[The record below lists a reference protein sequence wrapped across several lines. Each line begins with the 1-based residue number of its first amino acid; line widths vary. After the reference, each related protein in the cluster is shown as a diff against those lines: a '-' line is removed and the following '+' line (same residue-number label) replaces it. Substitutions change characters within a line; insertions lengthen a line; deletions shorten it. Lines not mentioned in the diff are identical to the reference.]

1 MTAFYVTLAAV
12 AGCGL
17 LWLLAQL
24 GRVAAAPRLLALLGL
39 LAFWAMSWPFGVIA
53 NSGSGTLGLDRLD
66 ARTVEHVLRL
76 VATACL
82 VAFVLAT
89 PVARP
94 ATAPASARARRTVG
108 AAWWWQVAILL
119 VAVAGL
125 AVDAELT
132 PTGLRDE
139 LAAMANGSAVSGAGP
154 VSSTPVALFFLI
166 ENVYYLGAFAIAT
179 VWATRHLRRPLP
191 PALRQ
196 GLRVLRLGS
205 VVLVAAT
212 SVLTVSVLIR
222 WAGISPPA
230 ALNGVGLVL
239 LGAGLLAVVLGLA
252 VPAVAS
258 AAAALRIVREN
269 RATARE
275 LEPLWSQ
282 LREVFPHEDGGPH
295 APGGGEAVGGSSYT
309 ASADH
314 AAAPPVAA
322 WLSRRYYRRLI
333 DCRDGLHQLGPYLQA
348 VARDGQGGADLP
360 TGAQLL
366 AALELRRGG
375 TYDHDGEPVVPV
387 AGRDD
392 ATIGFA
398 DDVQV
403 LVVLSRRLA
412 AAQRSASHPATAPW
426 QRRPPA
432 TTRPG
437 RV

>member
-53 NSGSGTLGLDRLD
+53 NAGSGTLGLDRLD
-66 ARTVEHVLRL
+66 ARAVEHVLRL

-94 ATAPASARARRTVG
+94 APVPASVRARRTVG

-119 VAVAGL
+119 VAVVGL

-154 VSSTPVALFFLI
+154 VASTSVALFFLI

-191 PALRQ
+191 PALRY

-258 AAAALRIVREN
+258 AAVALRIVREN
-269 RATARE
+269 RATARGSR
-275 LEPLWSQ
+275 P
-282 LREVFPHEDGGPH
+282 DGGQH
-295 APGGGEAVGGSSYT
+295 
-309 ASADH
+309 
-314 AAAPPVAA
+314 
-322 WLSRRYYRRLI
+322 RRRHELDPISVRL
-333 DCRDGLHQLGPYLQA
+333 
-348 VARDGQGGADLP
+348 
-360 TGAQLL
+360 
-366 AALELRRGG
+366 
-375 TYDHDGEPVVPV
+375 
-387 AGRDD
+387 
-392 ATIGFA
+392 
-398 DDVQV
+398 VQSV
-403 LVVLSRRLA
+403 
-412 AAQRSASHPATAPW
+412 HECCT
-426 QRRPPA
+426 
-432 TTRPG
+432 
-437 RV
+437 